1 MSLGEDV
8 RGEPHVADALE
19 PFLGLLLV
27 VILSGLL
34 CALEV
39 DFLARLLNAA
49 FEITAIL
56 IVSDVTSYIKGKRI
70 LTHLPQT

>member
-8 RGEPHVADALE
+8 RGESDVADALE
-19 PFLGLLLV
+19 PFLGLLFV
-27 VILSGLL
+27 VVLSGLL
-34 CALEV
+34 RPLQI

-49 FEITAIL
+49 FEITAVL
-56 IVSDVTSYIKGKRI
+56 IVSNVTLYIKGKGI